1 MTLLLGFA
9 AVNTGNNLLY
19 LLVSA
24 LLGFMA
30 ISGIL
35 GKWNLSRIEV
45 HCIPAQEVYDD
56 TPALLGVQLVNHRRW
71 LPIFLME
78 LLIEDTE
85 RLCPFVDAAQRRR
98 VNITYTFQGRG
109 RQTLPAVTLRSR
121 FPINFFIRYKTL
133 STEGSLIV
141 LPQPRPCPM
150 PHQPGP
156 EGRRGQ
162 QAAWT
167 RGQDGDISRIT
178 DYQGG
183 EPLKL
188 IHWKLSA
195 RHDALKV
202 KELEAA
208 TQTPVI
214 LDLDLVPGKNLE
226 QRLGAATYLVIQTL
240 RAGRPVGLQ
249 LGSLVFPAATGRS
262 HRKLLLEALATY
274 GQN

>member
-19 LLVSA
+19 LMVSA

-35 GKWNLSRIEV
+35 GKWNLSRIGV
-45 HCIPAQEVYDD
+45 RCLPAEEVYNG

-85 RLCPFVDAAQRRR
+85 RLCPFVDAAQARR
-98 VNITYTFQGRG
+98 VNLTYTFQKRG
-109 RQTLPAVTLRSR
+109 RQTLPVVTLRSR

-133 STEGSLIV
+133 STEDSLIV

-150 PHQPGP
+150 PHQPGT
-156 EGRRGQ
+156 EGRQGPQ
-162 QAAWT
+162 PTWT
-167 RGQDGDISRIT
+167 KGQDGDISRIS

-214 LDLDLVPGKNLE
+214 LDLDQVPGNTLE
-226 QRLGAATYLVIQTL
+226 QRLGATTYLVIQLL

-262 HRKLLLEALATY
+262 QRRLLLETLATY
-274 GQN
+274 GQD

>member
-19 LLVSA
+19 LMVSA

-35 GKWNLSRIEV
+35 GKWNLSRIGV
-45 HCIPAQEVYDD
+45 RFIPAEEVYDG
-56 TPALLGVQLVNHRRW
+56 TPALFGVQLVNHRRW

-78 LLIEDTE
+78 LLIDNTE
-85 RLCPFVDAAQRRR
+85 QLCPFVDAAQARR
-98 VNITYTFQGRG
+98 VNLTYTFQGRG

-133 STEGSLIV
+133 REDGSLIV
-141 LPQPRPCPM
+141 LPRPRPCPM
-150 PHQPGP
+150 PSQAGP
-156 EGRRGQ
+156 EGRQGQ
-162 QAAWT
+162 TPTWAK
-167 RGQDGDISRIT
+167 GQDGDISRIS

-202 KELEAA
+202 KVLEAT
-208 TQTPVI
+208 TQTPVV
-214 LDLDLVPGKNLE
+214 LDLAEVPGSTQE
-226 QRLGAATYLVIQTL
+226 QRIGSAAYLVIQML
-240 RAGRPVGLQ
+240 RTGRPVGLQ
-249 LGSLVFPAATGRS
+249 LGTQIIPATAGRQQRR
-262 HRKLLLEALATY
+262 HLLETLATY
-274 GQN
+274 GQD